1 MQQQHQ
7 CSYIN
12 EAAYASIQLHQIATS
27 CINAAAASFKMT
39 SLCFKMTSLCINAA
53 AAFFKMTSMQ
63 QQLMHQCNCIKSIQ
77 LHQ

>member
-1 MQQQHQ
+1 MVKVLPQ

-12 EAAYASIQLHQIATS
+12 EAAYASMQLHQIATL

-39 SLCFKMTSLCINAA
+39 SLCINAA
-53 AAFFKMTSMQ
+53 AASM
-63 QQLMHQCNCIKSIQ
+63 Q